1 MCWSLIFLFQGPEG
15 PLGPR
20 GQPGEPVSTSTQH
33 SRTDFLFYFIF
44 KYPKLPWY
52 FFPSNFVILRCYTL
66 ILHQKM
72 TFDPNIA
79 DKCKSSVIGLKI
91 ICAFKYSAW
100 LKKTNKQTKISCLLW
115 KVKLLKWWYEGM
127 QMSDSKQKFAFCL
140 HPLIYSIWMWHTH
153 THPYTPNESP
163 IVGRDKRIVHHN
175 VEVRSQFWQRE
186 DSEETVLETQS
197 ELDKRAVQSERFRE
211 ILAWIIIFPYQSLPR
226 RSQMQH
232 WNRWLGWPT
241 NREADIKHSAQHK
254 CRLAQSVH
262 LQH

>member
-1 MCWSLIFLFQGPEG
+1 MVL
-15 PLGPR
+15 
-20 GQPGEPVSTSTQH
+20 
-33 SRTDFLFYFIF
+33 
-44 KYPKLPWY
+44 
-52 FFPSNFVILRCYTL
+52 FFPSNFVILRCYTW
-66 ILHQKM
+66 ILPQKM

-79 DKCKSSVIGLKI
+79 DKCKGSVIGLKI

-100 LKKTNKQTKISCLLW
+100 LKKQTNKQKSVVCCEKLNFWNDGMKECKCQIQNRSLLF
-115 KVKLLKWWYEGM
+115 VYI
-127 QMSDSKQKFAFCL
+127 
-140 HPLIYSIWMWHTH
+140 PLFTASGCDTH

-175 VEVRSQFWQRE
+175 IEVRSQFWQRE

-241 NREADIKHSAQHK
+241 NREADIKHSARHK